1 MDAPTKVAQACRIL
15 AMQGHTDTI
24 YGHVSVRI
32 DHTEQIWMKP
42 ATLGLEE
49 TRPHDV
55 IRLDWDGAKLAGDLP
70 RHVEFP
76 IHTEIY
82 RQRPEVQCVIHT
94 HPPYATAFSAVNE
107 PLRPVNH
114 EGTLFAPSL
123 PRFVQTSDLIV
134 TAALGQAV
142 AESLGSHNALL
153 LKNHGIVVVG
163 SSVEEACV
171 TAILLEKAAYMQL
184 VARQYGAIEWT
195 NDAEAMEKKNR
206 IYNPDAFQNMWAYYL
221 RQLET

>member
-1 MDAPTKVAQACRIL
+1 
-15 AMQGHTDTI
+15 
-24 YGHVSVRI
+24 
-32 DHTEQIWMKP
+32 MKP

-70 RHVEFP
+70 CHLEFP

-82 RQRPEVQCVIHT
+82 RQRPEVHCVIQT
-94 HPPYATAFSAVNE
+94 HPPYATAFSAVDA

-114 EGTLFAPSL
+114 EGTLSAPSL

-163 SSVEEACV
+163 TSVEEACV

-184 VARQYGAIEWT
+184 LAQQYGAIEWT
-195 NDAEAMEKKNR
+195 DDAEALEKKNR